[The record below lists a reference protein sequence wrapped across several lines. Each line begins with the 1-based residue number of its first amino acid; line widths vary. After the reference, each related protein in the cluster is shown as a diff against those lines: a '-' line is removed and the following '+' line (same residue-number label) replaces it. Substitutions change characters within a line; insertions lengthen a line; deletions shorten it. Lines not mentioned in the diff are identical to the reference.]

1 MTQEN
6 LDKYLQWIDQGE
18 SFSRIRED
26 LINNEVNPDEIKS
39 ILQDIDHI
47 AADRKLKKIN
57 TSQGIQWIIAGT
69 ILFALSLLLFVIGLF
84 PTIFFA
90 SAGMASGMGMMLLGK
105 KKKREGVNE
114 IKLKSSNRK
123 EEFKRRS

>member
-18 SFSRIRED
+18 SFSKIRED
-26 LINNEVNPDEIKS
+26 LINNGINPDEIKS

-84 PTIFFA
+84 PMIFFA
-90 SAGMASGMGMMLLGK
+90 SAGMASGMGMILLGK

-123 EEFKRRS
+123 EEFKRRF